1 MAFYIILAT
10 QVIALFVQYRMNI
23 KNIGVGYWLVG
34 SALMLTGAVFMS
46 FVKIEGLLF
55 LAMIS
60 NPLIILGHVFLYIG
74 VQQFLD
80 NKIEKYKPFIF
91 FLIFNFFYYYFMF
104 INNSA
109 SARTIVI
116 SVTLSF
122 VSFMISYLIFFKN
135 NKNISASTMFTVGI
149 FSIYVVFYI
158 FRTIYVFIA
167 EPAATYIDET
177 EVLIVSFIF
186 EIIMTNLW
194 TFGFII
200 MLNQR
205 MNTDIKK
212 EKEKLEIIFNTN
224 IDAQL
229 ISRFEDGLIIN
240 INEGFSFL
248 LGYEKSEIIGSF
260 IKDINFWKNP
270 DDRELFLAELRNNGI
285 CKNKEFM
292 FLRKD
297 NSQFIGTI
305 SSRII
310 FIESV
315 EHIISVVHDITEI
328 KEAQDALIES
338 EEKYRSILNAS
349 PDDITITDLEGK
361 ILMISPAGKEMFGYD
376 SDFEDFSE
384 MMLLDFL
391 VPEDVERA
399 KNNIKKLYQGGTLN
413 SNEYK
418 GVRRDKSIFDIEVNS
433 RLIYNGNGVPTK
445 MVFIVRDISA
455 RKQAESQIQK
465 LLEELKIEKN
475 IAQQNSITDSLTGLY
490 NRRYFD
496 ETYKREFLRL
506 QRIGG
511 KLSLIML
518 DIDYFKNYNDTYGHL
533 AGDKCLITIACKLKT
548 VIERGSDIIARFG
561 GEEFIIILPDTDEEG
576 AQLLGE
582 RIRKEIEDLAIPHAT
597 SSISEFVTISLGVV
611 TVNSS
616 NLTSQEDALQIVD
629 ENLYRAKNSGR
640 NSSVF
645 SSIITKN

>member
-1 MAFYIILAT
+1 MALYIILAT

-34 SALMLTGAVFMS
+34 SALMVTGFIFMS
-46 FVKIEGLLF
+46 FVRIEELLF
-55 LAMIS
+55 FAMIS
-60 NPLIILGHVFLYIG
+60 NPLIILGHVFLYVG
-74 VQQFLD
+74 VQQFLE

-91 FLIFNFFYYYFMF
+91 FLIFNLVYYYFIF
-104 INNSA
+104 INNST
-109 SARTIVI
+109 SARTIAI
-116 SVTLSF
+116 SVALSF
-122 VSFMISYLIFFKN
+122 ISFMISYLIFFKK
-135 NKNISASTMFTVGI
+135 NKNVSASTIFTGSI
-149 FSIYVVFYI
+149 FSLYGVFYI
-158 FRTIYVFIA
+158 FRTIYVFLA
-167 EPAATYIDET
+167 EPTATYIDET
-177 EVLIVSFIF
+177 EVLIASFIF

-205 MNTDIKK
+205 MNNIIKK
-212 EKEKLEIIFNTN
+212 EKEKLETIFNTN
-224 IDAQL
+224 IDAQI

-240 INEGFSFL
+240 INDGFSSL
-248 LGYEKSEIIGSF
+248 IGYEKSEIAGRY
-260 IKDINFWKNP
+260 IKDINFWNNP
-270 DDRELFLAELRNNGI
+270 EDRDLFLAELRNNEI

-310 FIESV
+310 LIESV
-315 EHIISVVHDITEI
+315 EHIISVIQDITDK
-328 KEAQDALIES
+328 KE
-338 EEKYRSILNAS
+338 
-349 PDDITITDLEGK
+349 T
-361 ILMISPAGKEMFGYD
+361 
-376 SDFEDFSE
+376 
-384 MMLLDFL
+384 
-391 VPEDVERA
+391 ERQ
-399 KNNIKKLYQGGTLN
+399 L
-413 SNEYK
+413 
-418 GVRRDKSIFDIEVNS
+418 
-433 RLIYNGNGVPTK
+433 
-445 MVFIVRDISA
+445 
-455 RKQAESQIQK
+455 QI
-465 LLEELKIEKN
+465 LLEQLETEKTV
-475 IAQQNSITDSLTGLY
+475 AQQDSITDSLTGLY

-496 ETYKREFLRL
+496 ESFKREFLRL

-548 VIERGSDIIARFG
+548 IIERGSDIIARYG

-582 RIRKEIEDLAIPHAT
+582 RIRKEIESLAIPHST

-611 TVNSS
+611 TVNSN

-645 SSIITKN
+645 SSI